1 MRPSMGSVGDAYD
14 NAMCESFFATLECEL
29 LDRRRFRTPRR
40 GSRCSSSSRASTTR
54 DAVIHQSGISLRS
67 SMSVVTRS
75 IPMHTSMPPCSRR
88 SRTSP
93 PGGPEV
99 GPSLTA
105 AARDGRT
112 GVRAGMKEWLRWGP
126 NKRMTPNRR
135 AKCRQTRYPDP
146 KPSTVHENGA
156 SPFYSWGVHSPP
168 PLALGQHCVRPYI
181 CRGVLRKAR
190 APWSQNLPSSRG
202 LYG

>member
-1 MRPSMGSVGDAYD
+1 
-14 NAMCESFFATLECEL
+14 
-29 LDRRRFRTPRR
+29 
-40 GSRCSSSSRASTTR
+40 
-54 DAVIHQSGISLRS
+54 
-67 SMSVVTRS
+67 
-75 IPMHTSMPPCSRR
+75 MHTSLPPCSRR

-112 GVRAGMKEWLRWGP
+112 IVQAGMEEWLRRGP

-146 KPSTVHENGA
+146 KLSTVHENGA
-156 SPFYSWGVHSPP
+156 SPDNEGVHVDPP
-168 PLALGQHCVRPYI
+168 PRCCSPMANP
-181 CRGVLRKAR
+181 A
-190 APWSQNLPSSRG
+190 A
-202 LYG
+202 